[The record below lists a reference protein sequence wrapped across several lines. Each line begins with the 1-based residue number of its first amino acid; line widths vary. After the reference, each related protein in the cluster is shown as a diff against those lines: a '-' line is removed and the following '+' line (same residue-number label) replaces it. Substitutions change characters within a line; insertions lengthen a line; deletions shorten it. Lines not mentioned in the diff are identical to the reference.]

1 MNQLYLSTVRNRG
14 IAMYNPNF
22 ILGQIII
29 AANQPADIDK
39 YVCKQNEL
47 KINTCIYDLA
57 TGKFEGLKKEL
68 AFIVLRGVSNEIFF
82 SYGFDS
88 DKTAIL
94 YSTSKQKIPDAF
106 VSTAFKNTI
115 LKLLMRGERERNF
128 QVCFIIDLLLLIE
141 KKRLINIVVM

>member
-29 AANQPADIDK
+29 AANQPADINK

-115 LKLLMRGERERNF
+115 LKLLMRGEREEF
-128 QVCFIIDLLLLIE
+128 SSLFYY
-141 KKRLINIVVM
+141 

>member
-1 MNQLYLSTVRNRG
+1 
-14 IAMYNPNF
+14 MYNPNF

-57 TGKFEGLKKEL
+57 RGKFEGLKKEL
-68 AFIVLRGVSNEIFF
+68 AFIVLRGDSNEIFF

-115 LKLLMRGERERNF
+115 LKLLMREEREEF
-128 QVCFIIDLLLLIE
+128 SSLFYY
-141 KKRLINIVVM
+141 